1 MTMEINNITVDPCLD
16 LNCDKDHCGI
26 CNKHIDP
33 VNSLYICESCKDLS
47 IEDRIA
53 VVLEIDNYLSP
64 NEYVN
69 KSDQN
74 ES

>member
-53 VVLEIDNYLSP
+53 VQI
-64 NEYVN
+64 
-69 KSDQN
+69 
-74 ES
+74 